1 MKKFLV
7 GLIVFV
13 VIWFSILMQINL
25 FNVVTLWGTA
35 ANIGIVIIVSLGL
48 MCGKTIGGAIGIAY
62 GLISDII
69 YGKTIGLFTLTYAI
83 LGYICGKVGNSFS
96 KENKTTIVVITGI
109 STVLYEIFY
118 CILGSLICNY
128 NISIWNF
135 VLVVIKET
143 IYNMLMAII
152 LFKPMTFLAE
162 IINKSKNSYYL
173 L

>member
-13 VIWFSILMQINL
+13 VIWFSILMQVNL

-35 ANIGIVIIVSLGL
+35 ANIGIVILVSVGL
-48 MCGKTIGGAIGIAY
+48 MCGTTIGGTIGIIY
-62 GLISDII
+62 GLISDIV
-69 YGKTIGLFTLTYAI
+69 YGKTIGLLAFTYAI

-96 KENKTTIVVITGI
+96 KENKTTIVLITGI
-109 STVLYEIFY
+109 STVLYEILY
-118 CILGSLICNY
+118 CMLGSIICNY
-128 NISIWNF
+128 NISMSNF
-135 VLVVIKET
+135 ILVAIKET

-152 LFKPMTFLAE
+152 IFKPMTFLAE

>member
-35 ANIGIVIIVSLGL
+35 ANIGIVIIVSLSL
-48 MCGKTIGGAIGIAY
+48 MCGKTTGGVIGITY
-62 GLISDII
+62 GLISDIV
-69 YGKTIGLFTLTYAI
+69 YGKTIGLFALTYAI

-96 KENKTTIVVITGI
+96 KENKTTIVIITGI
-109 STVLYEIFY
+109 STVLYEILY
-118 CILGSLICNY
+118 CILEILICNY
-128 NISIWNF
+128 NMSIWNF
-135 VLVVIKET
+135 ILVVTKET

-152 LFKPMTFLAE
+152 LFKSMTFLAE